1 VVVLGM
7 VAVLI
12 AGCGGGTKTV
22 TQTTES
28 SPATEEAGSPDEAEG
43 SVSLGGSEEAGYPS
57 VEAVGKAVV
66 ADIEERYAD
75 KFESGECEE
84 LGFGKPPLYICEI
97 KMSGE
102 YHTIEATPHP
112 DGTVEWVDSAGSQ
125 GELYE
130 GDELT
135 VQE

>member
-1 VVVLGM
+1 M
-7 VAVLI
+7 VAVLLI
-12 AGCGGGTKTV
+12 GCGGGTKTV

-28 SPATEEAGSPDEAEG
+28 SPATEEGGSSEEGEG

-66 ADIEERYAD
+66 ADIEERYGD

-112 DGTVEWVDSAGSQ
+112 DGSVEWVDSAGSQ
-125 GELYE
+125 GAHYE
-130 GDELT
+130 GDERT